1 MANKHDHENDD
12 EFLHKLR
19 HSTAHV
25 MAQAVLERFPDA
37 LIAIGPPI
45 KDGFYYDFDLG
56 RNPDGSLKTF
66 TPEDLEAI
74 EKRMRQIV
82 AGRHPFIRSE
92 VSAAEA
98 KRLFAN
104 QPYKLELIEGLEKG
118 GVNEYGEPTAEPP
131 VISTYQHDRFIDLCR
146 GPHLEHTGQIPPDA
160 FKLLS
165 VAGAYWRGDER
176 NPMLQRIY
184 GTVWPNKQQL
194 DAYLYKIEEAKRRD
208 HRRLGKEL
216 DLFSTSPDDVGGGL
230 VLWHPRGAMMRYLA
244 EEFSKQEHLK
254 AGYEFVM
261 TPHIGRATLW
271 ETSGHLDFYKEN
283 MYAPIEIE
291 GQQFYLKPMN
301 CPFHVSIYK
310 SRTRSYRDLP
320 LRWAEWGTVYR
331 FERSGVLHGLTRV
344 RGFTQDDAH
353 LFCRPDQ
360 MPEEIDKVLGFCLHI
375 LRSFG
380 FESFNAYLSTRPE
393 KRVGPDEMWEAAERA
408 LEAALQRAGIPYQV
422 DEGGGAFYGPKIDL
436 KVYDALEREWQLST
450 IQFDFNLPERFDL
463 SYIGE
468 DGKEYRPYMI
478 HRALMG
484 SLERF
489 FGVLIEHFAGAFPVW
504 LSPVQ
509 VTVIPIADRHNEA
522 ARAVAARLKEA
533 GLRVEVDDSSD
544 RMNAK
549 IRNAQLMKVPYMLV
563 IGDQEAQSGTVS
575 LRKRDGT
582 RQDQMPLEQF
592 LALAAD
598 RIARRA
604 GEL

>member
-1 MANKHDHENDD
+1 
-12 EFLHKLR
+12 
-19 HSTAHV
+19 
-25 MAQAVLERFPDA
+25 
-37 LIAIGPPI
+37 
-45 KDGFYYDFDLG
+45 
-56 RNPDGSLKTF
+56 
-66 TPEDLEAI
+66 
-74 EKRMRQIV
+74 
-82 AGRHPFIRSE
+82 
-92 VSAAEA
+92 
-98 KRLFAN
+98 
-104 QPYKLELIEGLEKG
+104 
-118 GVNEYGEPTAEPP
+118 
-131 VISTYQHDRFIDLCR
+131 
-146 GPHLEHTGQIPPDA
+146 
-160 FKLLS
+160 
-165 VAGAYWRGDER
+165 
-176 NPMLQRIY
+176 
-184 GTVWPNKQQL
+184 
-194 DAYLYKIEEAKRRD
+194 
-208 HRRLGKEL
+208 
-216 DLFSTSPDDVGGGL
+216 
-230 VLWHPRGAMMRYLA
+230 
-244 EEFSKQEHLK
+244 
-254 AGYEFVM
+254 
-261 TPHIGRATLW
+261 
-271 ETSGHLDFYKEN
+271 
-283 MYAPIEIE
+283 
-291 GQQFYLKPMN
+291 
-301 CPFHVSIYK
+301 
-310 SRTRSYRDLP
+310 
-320 LRWAEWGTVYR
+320 
-331 FERSGVLHGLTRV
+331 
-344 RGFTQDDAH
+344 
-353 LFCRPDQ
+353 
-360 MPEEIDKVLGFCLHI
+360 
-375 LRSFG
+375 
-380 FESFNAYLSTRPE
+380 
-393 KRVGPDEMWEAAERA
+393 MWEAAERA